1 MSRVIDA
8 LIAYRVLKLLVTPF
22 NKTKAFELGIIDEK
36 GKVLIKSRNI
46 ENAEQRKSYTL
57 LIRFVFNLKKLLAKI
72 GVRGPI
78 GSTAAAAIAFFKEQ
92 SGEQLSENAALDIE
106 REIYKYITSEGFE
119 FDLSENY
126 GEPLT
131 EGTYKVKH
139 DIYNS
144 EGEVVINIDE
154 EVYFKETTDIIMGYD
169 VFKHN
174 DIYLTTED
182 LYVWYCKTKNKTTHI
197 SKTW

>member
-1 MSRVIDA
+1 MSRIVDA
-8 LIAYRVLKLLVTPF
+8 LVAYRVLKLLVTPF

-36 GKVLIKSRNI
+36 GKVLIKSKQINKSFPAGSARA
-46 ENAEQRKSYTL
+46 NARKAYTL
-57 LIRFVFNLKKLLAKI
+57 LIRFVFNLKRLLGKV
-72 GVRGPI
+72 GVRGPL
-78 GSTAAAAIAFFKEQ
+78 GSAAAAAFAFFKEQ
-92 SGEQLSENAALDIE
+92 SGEQLSETAALDIE

-144 EGEVVINIDE
+144 EGDIVINLSLI
-154 EVYFKETTDIIMGYD
+154 
-169 VFKHN
+169 
-174 DIYLTTED
+174 
-182 LYVWYCKTKNKTTHI
+182 HI
-197 SKTW
+197 

>member
-8 LIAYRVLKLLVTPF
+8 LVAYRVLKLLVTPF
-22 NKTKAFELGIIDEK
+22 NRTKAFEFGIIDDK
-36 GKVLIKSRNI
+36 GKVLKKSKEIKDPKERN
-46 ENAEQRKSYTL
+46 AYTL
-57 LIRFVFNLKKLLAKI
+57 LIRFVFNLKRLLSKV
-72 GVRGPI
+72 GVRGPL
-78 GSTAAAAIAFFKEQ
+78 GSAAAAALAFFKEEA
-92 SGEQLSENAALDIE
+92 GEQLSDTAALDIE

-144 EGEVVINIDE
+144 EGDIVINIDE

-169 VFKHN
+169 VFKHK

-182 LYVWYCKTKNKTTHI
+182 LYV
-197 SKTW
+197 

>member
-1 MSRVIDA
+1 MSRIIDG

-22 NKTKAFELGIIDEK
+22 NKTDAYKLGIIDEK
-36 GKVLIKSRNI
+36 GKVLIKSKQINRLPNSKEMRN
-46 ENAEQRKSYTL
+46 AYTL
-57 LIRFVFNLKKLLAKI
+57 LIRFVFNLKRLLSKV
-72 GVRGPI
+72 GVRGPL
-78 GSTAAAAIAFFKEQ
+78 GSAAAAAFAFFKEQ

-169 VFKHN
+169 VFKHK

-182 LYVWYCKTKNKTTHI
+182 LYV
-197 SKTW
+197 

>member
-1 MSRVIDA
+1 MSRVIDG

-22 NKTKAFELGIIDEK
+22 NRTKAFELGIIDDK
-36 GKVLIKSRNI
+36 GKVLKKSRDI
-46 ENAEQRKSYTL
+46 KDPQERNAYTL
-57 LIRFVFNLKKLLAKI
+57 LIRFVFNLKRLLSKVGI
-72 GVRGPI
+72 RGPL
-78 GSTAAAAIAFFKEQ
+78 GSSAAAALAFFKEEA
-92 SGEQLSENAALDIE
+92 GEQLSETAALDIE

-144 EGEVVINIDE
+144 EGDIVINIDE

-182 LYVWYCKTKNKTTHI
+182 LYV
-197 SKTW
+197 